1 MQDNGGM
8 QDNNSNLF
16 PVNGPQQYN
25 SGTQQEWGG
34 QPAQVN
40 QPTQPIQTSPF
51 NQPNES
57 LTAQPITQPTAEFVD
72 NNPANINPNT
82 VINESF
88 NQPANDT
95 PTSSPTDELPQIQP
109 ITWTAS
115 ESVTEKR
122 STTWYAVVV
131 GIFIVIVAASILLFI
146 FNFVDLLTLIS
157 TLVLAVA
164 MFVALL
170 VSTKLPNRES
180 TYVLSS
186 SGIDINGQH
195 YGFDSFRAFGV
206 RQSGGLWQ
214 LVLIPVKRFG
224 METVAF
230 IDEHSGEQIVDILAN
245 YLPMEEVPE
254 NGVDKLIGRLKI

>member
-8 QDNNSNLF
+8 QGNNPNLF
-16 PVNGPQQYN
+16 PVNGPQQN
-25 SGTQQEWGG
+25 NNNDQLG
-34 QPAQVN
+34 QGSQPYQPVQPT
-40 QPTQPIQTSPF
+40 QPTQPISFDQIGEGF
-51 NQPNES
+51 VEQP
-57 LTAQPITQPTAEFVD
+57 TTQPTAEFVD

-82 VINESF
+82 VINEPF

-146 FNFVDLLTLIS
+146 FNFVDLLALIS

-170 VSTKLPNRES
+170 VSTRLPNRES